1 MYTPGDL
8 GFDPLGMAGSTRQER
23 FYQSEAELFNG
34 RLAMLAITGYALQEW
49 WTQNAVVNE
58 TPLFFK
64 PIWVALEQLQDAAAG
79 NV

>member
-1 MYTPGDL
+1 
-8 GFDPLGMAGSTRQER
+8 MAGSTRLER
-23 FYQSEAELFNG
+23 FYQSKAELFNG